1 MLNRHIKDCFK
12 CNGKQNTVLPKIDK
26 YAKFKNFER
35 KIKSTFMICADLFE
49 SILIPEDNG
58 KQKSK

>member
-12 CNGKQNTVLPKIDK
+12 CNGKQNIVLPKIDK

-35 KIKSTFMICADLFE
+35 KIKSTFKNPNE
-49 SILIPEDNG
+49 SYNN
-58 KQKSK
+58 KY